1 MKRAVK
7 PRRSRRPRGSLNRE
21 QVVEAALRL
30 ADREGVEALT
40 MPALASELECGVM
53 TLYGYVQDKDDL
65 LDAIAV
71 RGLADLRLEPP
82 LPVHPVAVL
91 TEWGRALR
99 TALLAHPSMGLIFL
113 NRVVIGPAIFTGL
126 EALLRALDRGGMP
139 PSAGVHAVYAVLI
152 YTAGFVAWEIP
163 RTRLQPPS
171 AYAAAWRREF
181 AALPAS
187 GFPLTETVLDELSLV
202 AADQQF
208 ELGLAALS
216 AGLAQGT
223 TA

>member
-1 MKRAVK
+1 LNRAVK
-7 PRRSRRPRGSLNRE
+7 PRRSRRPRGSLTRE

-40 MPALASELECGVM
+40 MPALAGELECGVM
-53 TLYGYVQDKDDL
+53 TLYGYVHDKDDL

-71 RGLADLRLEPP
+71 RGLADLRLAPP
-82 LPVHPVAVL
+82 LPVQPAAVL

-126 EALLRALDRGGMP
+126 EALLRALVRGGMP

-163 RTRLQPPS
+163 RTRLRPPS

-181 AALPAS
+181 ADLPPA

-202 AADQQF
+202 AAGPQF